1 MLPEKLKNKEC
12 DEIWFGSFNLFD
24 LNLSMKSVKKFFV
37 EKCTLCL
44 VLLSCLQE
52 TVGHFIFLASEKRE
66 SRTFNTAAINI
77 VRILRV
83 IIAAIIIIILT
94 IINVIFFFSSLP

>member
-1 MLPEKLKNKEC
+1 MHIMSC
-12 DEIWFGSFNLFD
+12 VTF
-24 LNLSMKSVKKFFV
+24 LSARNSRP
-37 EKCTLCL
+37 
-44 VLLSCLQE
+44 
-52 TVGHFIFLASEKRE
+52 FIFLASEKRE

-94 IINVIFFFSSLP
+94 IIYVISFFSPLP